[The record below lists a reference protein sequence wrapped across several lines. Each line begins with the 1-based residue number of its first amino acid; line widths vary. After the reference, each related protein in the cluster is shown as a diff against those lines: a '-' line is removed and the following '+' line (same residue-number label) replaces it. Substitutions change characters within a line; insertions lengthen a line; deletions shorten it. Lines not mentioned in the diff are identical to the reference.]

1 MEEQMKL
8 TIFGGSGRTGQ
19 LLVRKALAAGHEVT
33 VLARTP
39 EKIAFAD
46 LKLRVLPGDINDA
59 AAVAGA
65 VAGADAVINLVSG
78 AAAARNVVAAM
89 EAGGPQRLLST
100 IGAGVGD
107 PADKP
112 GAADKIISGLIKT
125 LARKTWDDGL
135 AQAEAVRRSGLDWT
149 LVRVGR
155 LTDGPASGARAGYL
169 GSAGNSLSRADLAD
183 WLLAQLTDD
192 AYVGKAPVV
201 SN

>member
-1 MEEQMKL
+1 MKL
-8 TIFGGSGRTGQ
+8 TIFGGSGRMGQ
-19 LLVRKALAAGHEVT
+19 LLVQRALDAGHEVT
-33 VLARTP
+33 ALARTP
-39 EKIAFAD
+39 DKLA
-46 LKLRVLPGDINDA
+46 LSHPNLRVLAGDMNDA
-59 AAVAGA
+59 TAVAG
-65 VAGADAVINLVSG
+65 VIAGADAVINLVSS

-89 EAGGPQRLLST
+89 QAGGPRRLLST

-112 GAADKIISGLIKT
+112 GVVDRLISGLIKL
-125 LARKTWDDGL
+125 LARETWDEAL
-135 AQAEAVRRSGLDWT
+135 EQAAVVRGSGLEWT

-155 LTDGPASGARAGYL
+155 LTDKPPAGARTGYL

-183 WLLAQLTDD
+183 WLLAQLADD

>member
-1 MEEQMKL
+1 MKL

-19 LLVRKALAAGHEVT
+19 LLVRRALEAGHEVT
-33 VLARTP
+33 VLARAP
-39 EKIAFAD
+39 GKIAFSD
-46 LKLRVLPGDINDA
+46 PKLRVLAGDIHDA
-59 AAVAGA
+59 PAVAGA

-89 EAGGPQRLLST
+89 TAAGPRRLLST

-112 GAADKIISGLIKT
+112 GAADRLISGLIKT
-125 LARKTWDDGL
+125 LARKTWDDAL
-135 AQAEAVRRSGLDWT
+135 AQAETVRRSGLDWT

-155 LTDGPASGARAGYL
+155 LTDGPPAGARAGYL
-169 GSAGNSLSRADLAD
+169 GRAGNSLTRADLAD
-183 WLLAQLTDD
+183 WLLAQLTSD
-192 AYVGKAPVV
+192 AFVGQAPVV